1 MIPQNPLT
9 LVTPVKT
16 GEHDTLDAL
25 LMKIRADVQKRM
37 PQQFE
42 DLNTIHY
49 ARWILLEPKDA
60 DGKPQ
65 PGIGVRLVFSS
76 DFDGDENEHLT
87 DLSTKCARFID
98 DMYSYCEGYPL
109 PCLLY

>member
-1 MIPQNPLT
+1 MIHQNPLT

-16 GEHDTLDAL
+16 GEHDNLDAL
-25 LMKIRADVQKRM
+25 LIKIRRDLINGL
-37 PQQFE
+37 PQQFQ

-65 PGIGVRLVFSS
+65 EDIGVRLVFSS
-76 DFDGDENEHLT
+76 DFDGDEDEHLT
-87 DLSTKCARFID
+87 DLSTKCIRIAKAILQQ
-98 DMYSYCEGYPL
+98 MK
-109 PCLLY
+109 